1 MATTTAAMTLSSDL
15 MTGALSASA
24 NSTLMKAGTT
34 ADGLDQMRMG
44 YNKIPTGTSFDLLDA
59 TTAGIDKAAKVYI
72 CNESTDETY
81 YVTIVIDAK
90 TIGRLYGGDWMF
102 IPWNQDDATHD
113 LEVTATGGTNDIT
126 WICFHE
132 GETLGTQAD

>member
-1 MATTTAAMTLSSDL
+1 MATTCTMSLSSDL
-15 MTGALSASA
+15 MTGTLSAA
-24 NSTLMKAGTT
+24 ATTTLMKAGTT
-34 ADGLDQMRMG
+34 ADDLDQMKMG

-59 TTAGIDKAAKVYI
+59 TAGGIDKAAKVYI

-113 LEVTATGGTNDIT
+113 LEITATGGTNNVT

-132 GETLGTQAD
+132 GETLGTSAD

>member
-1 MATTTAAMTLSSDL
+1 MATTAAMTLSSDL

-90 TIGRLYGGDWMF
+90 TIGRLYAGDWMF

-113 LEVTATGGTNDIT
+113 LEVTATNGTNNIT

-132 GETLGTQAD
+132 GDTLGTQAD

>member
-1 MATTTAAMTLSSDL
+1 MATTAAMTLSSDL

-24 NSTLMKAGTT
+24 TTTMMKAGTT

-90 TIGRLYGGDWMF
+90 SIGRLYGGDWMF

-113 LEVTATGGTNDIT
+113 LEVTATGGTNNIT

>member
-1 MATTTAAMTLSSDL
+1 MATTAALQLNSTL
-15 MTGALSASA
+15 MTGTLSVTA
-24 NSTLMKAGTT
+24 TTTCMKAGTT
-34 ADGLDQMRMG
+34 GDGLDQMRMG

-81 YVTIVIDAK
+81 YITIVIDGK
-90 TIGRLYGGDWMF
+90 TIGRLYGGDFLF

-113 LEVTATGGTNDIT
+113 LEVTATGGTNNIT

>member
-1 MATTTAAMTLSSDL
+1 MATTAAITLNSDL
-15 MTGALSASA
+15 MTGALSVSG
-24 NSTLMKAGTT
+24 NTTMMKAGTS
-34 ADGLDQMRMG
+34 ADDLDQMKMG

-59 TTAGIDKAAKVYI
+59 TAAGIDKATKVYL

-90 TIGRLYGGDWMF
+90 IIGRLYGGDWMF

-113 LEVTATGGTNDIT
+113 LEITATGGTNNIT
-126 WICFHE
+126 WIAFHE
-132 GETLGTQAD
+132 GETLGTSGD

>member
-1 MATTTAAMTLSSDL
+1 MATTAVMTLSSDL

-24 NSTLMKAGTT
+24 STTCMKAGTT

-44 YNKIPTGTSFDLLDA
+44 YNKIPTGTSFNLLDA

-90 TIGRLYGGDWMF
+90 TIGRLYAGDWMF
-102 IPWNQDDATHD
+102 IPCNQDDATHD
-113 LEVTATGGTNDIT
+113 LEVTATNGTNNIT

-132 GETLGTQAD
+132 GETLGTSAD

>member
-1 MATTTAAMTLSSDL
+1 MATTAAMNLNSDL

-24 NSTLMKAGTT
+24 NTTMMKAGTT
-34 ADGLDQMRMG
+34 ADDLDQMRMG
-44 YNKIPTGTSFDLLDA
+44 YNKIPTGTSFNLLDA

-113 LEVTATGGTNDIT
+113 LEVTATGGTNNIT

>member
-1 MATTTAAMTLSSDL
+1 MATTAAMSLTSDL

-24 NSTLMKAGTT
+24 TTTLMKAGTS
-34 ADGLDQMRMG
+34 ADDLDQMRMG

-113 LEVTATGGTNDIT
+113 LEITATGGTNNVT

-132 GETLGTQAD
+132 GETLGTSAD

>member
-1 MATTTAAMTLSSDL
+1 MATTASMTLSSDL

-24 NSTLMKAGTT
+24 STTCMKAGTT

-44 YNKIPTGTSFDLLDA
+44 YNKVPTGTSFDLLDA
-59 TTAGIDKAAKVYI
+59 TTAGIDKATKVYI

-113 LEVTATGGTNDIT
+113 LEITATGGTNNIT